1 MGILTI
7 KTNHYLTI
15 NYSHKIDHDF
25 MGYDPAPK
33 NRRLLGERASTEH
46 KKARSEAQAGCLE
59 QGLLILKCMRYD
71 MIYRAYIYIIQIYIY
86 TNKYIYIYTD

>member
-46 KKARSEAQAGCLE
+46 QKSEV
-59 QGLLILKCMRYD
+59 
-71 MIYRAYIYIIQIYIY
+71 
-86 TNKYIYIYTD
+86 